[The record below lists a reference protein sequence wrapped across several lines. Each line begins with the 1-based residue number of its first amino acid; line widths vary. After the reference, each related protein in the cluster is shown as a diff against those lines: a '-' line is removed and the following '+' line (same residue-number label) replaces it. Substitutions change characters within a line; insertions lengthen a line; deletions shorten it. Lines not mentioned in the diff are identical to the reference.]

1 MSTNVSI
8 IGLGLMG
15 ASLGGALKH
24 AGGWTVTGTD
34 TDARRMAIALDGGFI
49 DKRADSFT
57 EAVESADIIVLATP
71 ISVILKCLDALK
83 DFKSRTAT
91 VIDLGSTKRS
101 IVARMMELPEGM
113 ESIGGHPMAG
123 KVTSNTEGSDI
134 DLYRGKKFILVEH
147 ERTGAMAR
155 EHATRLLGDIGAVT
169 VKMDAEAHDRAVA
182 MVSHLP
188 HFMSIPLLMASDSL
202 HDKSLWSLA
211 AGGYRKAA
219 SASADN
225 PTMWKDI
232 AVDNFDN
239 IAKALKIYGAHMQEF
254 ARLLEGADRQQIV
267 EVLDRAEQVYSKFS
281 AAQQDANRMGAG
293 RPPGEPVKDYQV
305 NKGVVGSYGV
315 LGSAGS
321 WSHAAAAEAYPEAE
335 RVGLPSFDAV
345 AEGLVSGAYDI
356 AVFPVR
362 NSITGAI
369 PRVADIIAAHE
380 LHVYQ
385 QLTLPIHHCLVGPQP
400 MAGKAPS
407 SDLPVKI
414 YSHPQGFLQCSI
426 YLETNF
432 PNAEYIEVS
441 DTATG
446 IQQIANSTS
455 ETDLAIGS
463 AFAARLYGG
472 VILKEAINN
481 DRENA
486 TTFSFCRTSTN
497 A

>member
-1 MSTNVSI
+1 
-8 IGLGLMG
+8 MG

-34 TDARRMAIALDGGFI
+34 TDARRTAIALDGGFI
-49 DKRADSFT
+49 DRRADSFA
-57 EAVESADIIVLATP
+57 EAVESADLIVLATP
-71 ISVILKCLDALK
+71 IGVILQCLDDLK
-83 DFKSRTAT
+83 AFRSKSAT

-101 IVARMMELPEGM
+101 ILAGMMELPEGM

-134 DLYRGKKFILVEH
+134 GLYRGKKFILVEH
-147 ERTGAMAR
+147 ERTGDMAR
-155 EHATRLLGDIGAVT
+155 ELASRLVEDIGAVT

-202 HDKSLWSLA
+202 HDTSLWSLA

-219 SASADN
+219 SSSVDN

-239 IAKALKIYGAHMQEF
+239 IAEAMKIYCDHMQEF
-254 ARLLEGADRQQIV
+254 TRLLESADRRQIV
-267 EVLDRAEQVYSKFS
+267 EVLDRAGQVYSRLS
-281 AAQQDANRMGAG
+281 GAQQYADRLDAG
-293 RPPGEPVKDYQV
+293 RPRGEPVKDSQV

-315 LGSAGS
+315 LGAAGS
-321 WSHAAAAEAYPEAE
+321 WSPAAAAEVYPDAE
-335 RVGLPSFDAV
+335 RVGLSTFDAV
-345 AEGLVSGAYDI
+345 AEGLVSGEFDV

-362 NSITGAI
+362 NSMTGAI
-369 PRVADIIAAHE
+369 PRVADIIARHE

-400 MAGKAPS
+400 MAGETPA
-407 SDLPVKI
+407 SDQPVRI
-414 YSHPQGFLQCSI
+414 YSHPQGFLQCSV
-426 YLETNF
+426 YLETHF

-455 ETDLAIGS
+455 GTDLAIGS
-463 AFAARLYGG
+463 AFAAKLYGG